1 MPTFPCAGTP
11 ADIRPWLRAIL
22 SIDGMQ
28 LIARRIYDKP
38 SPIYVDLKDID
49 AWPDQFAMDGAQ
61 AFHPSYSIYPPC
73 FSGPHPRDD
82 GSVWYALRR
91 NVGGPSIDFDIS
103 KVFYKGGLAYLSG
116 GWISAVS
123 RFQVDA
129 LSLYQK
135 TPPAMMTMYRKI
147 KRMIMATSVEV
158 TLTNGY
164 RIHHG
169 PDAIARHAAGT
180 LQLDPP

>member
-22 SIDGMQ
+22 SIDGMR
-28 LIARRIYDKP
+28 LVARRTYAEP
-38 SPIYVDLKDID
+38 VPVYVGFDDID
-49 AWPDQFAMDGAQ
+49 AWPDLFPMDGAQ
-61 AFHPSYSIYPPC
+61 AFHPTYSIYPPC
-73 FSGPHPRDD
+73 FSGPHPRD
-82 GSVWYALRR
+82 GGGVWYDLLR

-103 KVFYKGGLAYLSG
+103 KVFHKGGLAYLSG

-123 RFQVDA
+123 RFEVDG
-129 LSLYQK
+129 LSLYQQ

-164 RIHHG
+164 KTHIGR
-169 PDAIARHAAGT
+169 DAIARHTAGT